1 MASSPSGVS
10 GSQGTVRPVAKVL
23 VATTA
28 MLAFISYW
36 RAAAIVLN
44 DLASSAYYAGGE
56 AEQFIGKTA
65 PWFILATM
73 LLSYAVS
80 QLYIE
85 SCSMFV
91 RGGVYRVVK
100 EAMGGALAKFSVSAL
115 MFDYVLTGPISG
127 VSAGQYLAG
136 LLNELLAYGHFHF
149 TLNANSA
156 AMAFAIMATLY
167 FWWENIKGISESS
180 EKALWI
186 MQLTTVMVIVLIG
199 WCGYTLLQR
208 GAHLPPAPIPRNIVL
223 TKHALGWL
231 YGSRIPQMFTLVAVF
246 IALGHSVLA
255 MSGAESLAQVYREIE
270 HPKLPNLKKA
280 ALVIFVYSL
289 VFTSLV
295 SFFAVMIIPDQ
306 TRPQYFE
313 NLIGG
318 LAMSLT
324 GPFIARLAFHIF
336 VVVVGTMILSGAVNT
351 AIVGSNGVL
360 NRVSEDG
367 VLSDWFRQPHP
378 RFGTSYRIIN
388 MVVGL
393 QIVTILFSRGD
404 VTFLANLYAFG
415 VIWSFVLNGIA
426 VLVLRYTHPEGR
438 EYKVPLNL
446 SIAGREIPVGVGLIT
461 LILLS
466 IALVNLFTKP
476 AATISGVLFSGL
488 LFVGFVLSEK
498 QVQKKRGEKHVEMD
512 QFNLAHAGELT
523 QENVGVQPGNILV
536 PVGTQ
541 YELYHLEAALQRAK
555 RRQAEIVVLHVQ
567 LLRRDAS
574 GEQDLAPDQLFSSIE
589 QLLFTKVLSLAEKE
603 GKPVRLAVVAANDLW
618 DGILRTAANLES
630 ATIVG
635 GSSSTLAIGDQAREI
650 GLAWERMPEPRPRV
664 TLEIF
669 SPAGNEQIFYLGPHA
684 PRLTAKEIDLLHKV
698 WLQLCENLP
707 AEEIHHH
714 DIVHFAVELVDRAMA
729 SGQSETILRQ
739 FREHLSDIQSRRQ
752 PQDMR
757 PDIFDS
763 QAEPHGGDTSP
774 RGGMKAS
781 SAHAGF
787 GALPPRT
794 HGGGEE
800 GRTAWNL
807 RSPKAR

>member
-1 MASSPSGVS
+1 MIPNPPGPSLVR
-10 GSQGTVRPVAKVL
+10 GSARPVAKVL

-80 QLYIE
+80 QLYVE

-136 LLNELLAYGHFHF
+136 LLNELLAYGHVRF
-149 TLNANSA
+149 TLSPNAA
-156 AMAFAIMATLY
+156 AEAFAIAATLY

-186 MQLTTVMVIVLIG
+186 MQLTTLMVLALIG
-199 WCGYTLLQR
+199 WCSYTLLVR
-208 GAHLPPAPIPRNIVL
+208 GGHFPPAPVPRNIVL
-223 TKHALGWL
+223 NKHALGWL
-231 YGSRIPQMFTLVAVF
+231 YGSSIPQRFSLVVVF

-270 HPKLPNLKKA
+270 HPKLANLKKA
-280 ALVIFVYSL
+280 ALVIFIYSM

-295 SFFAVMIIPDQ
+295 SFFAVMIIPDK
-306 TRPQYFE
+306 TRPQYFQ

-318 LAMSLT
+318 LAMSLQ
-324 GPFIARLAFHIF
+324 GPLVARLIFHVF
-336 VVVVGTMILSGAVNT
+336 VVAVGTLILSGAVNT

-388 MVVGL
+388 MVVAV
-393 QIVTILFSRGD
+393 QILMILISRGD
-404 VTFLANLYAFG
+404 VTLLANLYAFG

-426 VLVLRYTHPEGR
+426 VLVLRYTQPQER
-438 EYKVPLNL
+438 EFRVPLNFR
-446 SIAGREIPVGVGLIT
+446 IAGREIPVGVGLIT
-461 LILLS
+461 LVLLS
-466 IALVNLFTKP
+466 IAIVNLFTKP
-476 AATISGVLFSGL
+476 AATVSGVAFSAL
-488 LFVGFVLSEK
+488 LFVGFELSERRA
-498 QVQKKRGEKHVEMD
+498 QRKRGERHVELD
-512 QFNLAHAGELT
+512 QFNLTLAGDLT
-523 QENVGVQPGNILV
+523 PTNVGVQPGNILV
-536 PVGTQ
+536 PVST
-541 YELYHLEAALQRAK
+541 YYALYPLEGALQRAK
-555 RRQAEIVVLHVQ
+555 RGQAEIVVLHVRI
-567 LLRRDAS
+567 LRRATS
-574 GEQDLAPDQLFSSIE
+574 GEYDLAPDQLFSTIE
-589 QLLFTKVLSLAEKE
+589 QLLFTRVLAIAEKE

-618 DGILRTAANLES
+618 EGILRTAENLQS
-630 ATIVG
+630 STIVV
-635 GSSSTLAIGDQAREI
+635 GSSAKMPVTEQAREI
-650 GLAWERMPEPRPRV
+650 GISWERMTEPRPRV

-669 SPAGNEQIFYLGPHA
+669 TPSGQEQIFYLGPHA
-684 PRLTAKEIDLLHKV
+684 PRLTPKEIDLLHKV
-698 WLQLCENLP
+698 WLELSDNLP
-707 AEEIHHH
+707 NEEIHHH
-714 DIVHFAVELVDRAMA
+714 DIVHFALDEVEREIAD
-729 SGQSETILRQ
+729 GQGGDVLNRLRD
-739 FREHLSDIQSRRQ
+739 HLRKIQKRRQ
-752 PQDMR
+752 
-757 PDIFDS
+757 S
-763 QAEPHGGDTSP
+763 
-774 RGGMKAS
+774 
-781 SAHAGF
+781 
-787 GALPPRT
+787 
-794 HGGGEE
+794 
-800 GRTAWNL
+800 
-807 RSPKAR
+807 